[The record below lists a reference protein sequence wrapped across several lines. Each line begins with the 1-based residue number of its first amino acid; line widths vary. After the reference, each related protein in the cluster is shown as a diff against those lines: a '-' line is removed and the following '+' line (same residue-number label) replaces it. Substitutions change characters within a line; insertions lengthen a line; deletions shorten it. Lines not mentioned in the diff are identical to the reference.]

1 MRIRFPLRP
10 LVLALTSA
18 VLLALCSG
26 PSAAGT
32 VNWRSWDDGIARAKS
47 GNRFVVVDVYTD
59 WCGWCRRMDA
69 DVYARRDVSEYL
81 AAKFVTV
88 KLNAESSE
96 TVHRGERPMT
106 ARSLASQFQVTGYPT
121 TIFLRPDGER
131 LANVPGYIPAEKFL
145 LLLRYIGDGHM
156 DRGTKWEDFVAAQP
170 KAN

>member
-10 LVLALTSA
+10 L
-18 VLLALCSG
+18 LLALASVALLVASSR
-26 PSAAGT
+26 PASAGK
-32 VNWRSWDDGIARAKS
+32 VDWRSWDDGLARAKS

-59 WCGWCRRMDA
+59 WCGWCRRMEA

-81 AAKFVTV
+81 DSKFVTV
-88 KLNAESSE
+88 KLNAESGE
-96 TVHRGERPMT
+96 LVHRGERSMS
-106 ARSLASQFQVTGYPT
+106 ARTLASQFQVTGYPT

-156 DRGTKWEDFVAAQP
+156 DRGEKWEDFVAAQP